1 MIWLVGKLKF
11 INFTADTDDEITNKI
26 VKKTGTDGDYLVSTD
41 NNFFKIP
48 AGEFIEIKYEAK
60 PRGDLGENITN
71 TAYVYSYVTKD
82 LEYGHTQATTQLKKN
97 VTIAKAGTTSSDK
110 YNVIMVLDNS
120 WSLGTK
126 LSEIRNA
133 ARNLVGELK
142 NKGEVT
148 IKYVKFSGS
157 ADEIKSL
164 NEYSGTLKG
173 GTNYKDA
180 LEEAKILINTD
191 SSVENIVV
199 FMSDGCPTLNIVPTF
214 DGFFGKLWNSAIAN
228 LLNTIS
234 GGWLELVW
242 KGFDDYGFRLL
253 VTFGNTVDDHL
264 YNWAKNTSV
273 SYNVWNEIM
282 KEVKEI
288 KENVNQ
294 FYTVYFRSNV
304 GDEEPIYGLKQMATA
319 SNETYFKD
327 AKSIDELK
335 TKFSEIVQSS
345 FPTAPSLYENK
356 EYKSNTIRIE
366 TGITKIEVD
375 GIETEFSAKISN
387 IDGGMCDL
395 DISSWLDKDITIIY

>member
-1 MIWLVGKLKF
+1 MIWLVGKLDF
-11 INFTADTDDEITNKI
+11 INFTTDTDDEITNKI
-26 VKKTGTDGDYLVSTD
+26 VKKTGTDGEYLVSKD
-41 NNFFKIP
+41 NNFFEIP

-60 PRGDLGENITN
+60 PKGDLGENITN

-82 LEYGHTQATTQLKKN
+82 LEYAHAQATTQLKKN
-97 VTIAKAGTTSSDK
+97 VTIAKAGTTSSNK

-120 WSLGTK
+120 WSLSTE

-133 ARNLVGELK
+133 ARGLVNELK
-142 NKGEVT
+142 NKGDVT

-157 ADEIKSL
+157 ADNIDSL
-164 NEYSGTLKG
+164 NQYTATLKG

-180 LEEAKILINTD
+180 LDEAETLINTD

-214 DGFFGKLWNSAIAN
+214 NGILGKIWNLTIAN
-228 LLNTIS
+228 LLNSVS

-242 KGFDDYGFRLL
+242 KEQNDYGFRLL
-253 VTFGNTVDDHL
+253 VTFGTTVDDLL
-264 YNWAKNTSV
+264 YDWAKNASI
-273 SYNVWNEIM
+273 SYRVWNEIM
-282 KEVKEI
+282 SKVDGI

-304 GDEEPIYGLKQMATA
+304 GDASPIYGLKQMAT
-319 SNETYFKD
+319 NENYFKD
-327 AKSIDELK
+327 AKSIEELK

-345 FPTAPSLYENK
+345 FPAAPSLYENK

-366 TGITKIEVD
+366 TGITRIEVD
-375 GIETEFSAKISN
+375 KIETEFSSKISN
-387 IDGGMCDL
+387 DEGDMCDL